1 MSKSYSDTTKIGIV
15 LSSVPGY
22 SETFFRNKIKGL
34 QNNGMTVTLFVD
46 ESKISNHDLPCKVVV
61 APKFNSGF
69 LSKLKESLIAAF
81 KCIFISPKQSFN
93 HYVLDSK
100 DGLLFKQRLKNL
112 IRNQYLLGTDLDWL
126 HFGYGMLA
134 TNRENVAQAINAKM
148 AVSFR
153 GFDLYLSPLKHPDCY
168 KILFSKT
175 VRYHVLSDKMK
186 LNLIHQN
193 VPETNIHVITP
204 AIDISLFDNSN
215 TNEIACNDTIQILC
229 ISRLH
234 WVKGLH
240 YLLEALGI
248 LKKEHLNFKLTIIG
262 DGEEK
267 ERLIFAAYQYNILNE
282 IQFTGKLSQTEVIH
296 HLKTSNLYVQYSIQE
311 GFGNAVLEAQAM
323 GLPCIVSDA
332 DGLQQNVLNNITGWV
347 VPKRNPIAL
356 AKMIK
361 EIHCLNPQKKQ
372 LITNSA
378 VKRVNK
384 EFNLQKQNKLFLE
397 FYKD

>member
-46 ESKISNHDLPCKVVV
+46 ESKISNHDLPCKVVG

-69 LSKLKESLIAAF
+69 LSKLKESLIAGF

-93 HYVLDSK
+93 HYVLDRK
-100 DGLLFKQRLKNL
+100 DGVLFKQRLKNL
-112 IRNQYLLGTDLDWL
+112 IRNQYLLGADLDWL

-215 TNEIACNDTIQILC
+215 TNEVACNDTIQILC

-267 ERLIFAAYQYNILNE
+267 ERLTFAAYQYNILND
-282 IQFTGKLSQTEVIH
+282 IQFTGKLSQTQVIH

-332 DGLQQNVLNNITGWV
+332 DGLQQNVLHNITGWV

-361 EIHCLNPQKKQ
+361 EIHCLNPHKKQ